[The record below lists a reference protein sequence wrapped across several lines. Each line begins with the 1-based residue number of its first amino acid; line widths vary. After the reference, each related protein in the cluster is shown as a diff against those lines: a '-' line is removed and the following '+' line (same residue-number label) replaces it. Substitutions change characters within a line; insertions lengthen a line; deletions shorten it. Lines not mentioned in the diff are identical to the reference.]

1 METRRAVAIAAGAV
15 LVVPAVAAGP
25 ATGRWAPGAALGI
38 VAMLVAGGID
48 ATGGKG
54 GYVTGV
60 YAAVAAV
67 PLLALA
73 GAGWAAVAAESPGAF
88 LVGSLLAAI
97 TFSPF
102 LSVLVAAFA
111 GASAVAGAVGA
122 QVRGV
127 DPED

>member
-1 METRRAVAIAAGAV
+1 
-15 LVVPAVAAGP
+15 
-25 ATGRWAPGAALGI
+25 
-38 VAMLVAGGID
+38 MLVAGGID

-60 YAAVAAV
+60 YAAVASV